1 MDLRNYFQFLCQKVC
16 FNKPRGLL
24 TACSQSWT
32 ASAFALHALT
42 AGARRGLGAEAPRR
56 AWGRSP
62 SERVLEA
69 GSSWCLPGTALLVR
83 QLGG

>member
-16 FNKPRGLL
+16 FNKPGGLL
-24 TACSQSWT
+24 IARSRGWS
-32 ASAFALHALT
+32 ASAFAPYALT
-42 AGARRGLGAEAPRR
+42 AGARHGLGAEAPHQ

-69 GSSWCLPGTALLVR
+69 GSSQCLPSTALLVC
-83 QLGG
+83 QLRG